1 MDILYGPLPNVTF
14 FYTSDIVYILSI
26 QNTNKQTNNNNKNQF
41 PSGGKIKLKV
51 EVESFCNKQT
61 HRLIS
66 GVACQIYSCMVDVD
80 PWLELGV
87 KLNQEWG
94 W

>member
-14 FYTSDIVYILSI
+14 FTPLILSI
-26 QNTNKQTNNNNKNQF
+26 FFLFKTQINKQTANNNKNQF
-41 PSGGKIKLKV
+41 SSGGKIKLKV

-80 PWLELGV
+80 P
-87 KLNQEWG
+87 
-94 W
+94 